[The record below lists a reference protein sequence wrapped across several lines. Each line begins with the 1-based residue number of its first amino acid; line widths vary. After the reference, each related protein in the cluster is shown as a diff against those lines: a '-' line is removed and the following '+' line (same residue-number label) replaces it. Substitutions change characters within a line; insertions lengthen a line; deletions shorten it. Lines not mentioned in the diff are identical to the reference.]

1 MRKESMGHP
10 IRGIARKLL
19 LMLALYIM
27 SKDIQ
32 QNAKHE
38 NIVDKIEHIM
48 DEAEDIAYRIRK
60 LELLRNETDN
70 AEENPLEELKARL
83 KALEGDEPYVSEF
96 EEPVAT
102 RIDFEDEIFTFMS
115 EIDLCEEDEQLI
127 KIATNHPAYKSFAKT
142 YRRYE
147 TGADEIQTVRAFVRA
162 MAPPIE
168 KN

>member
-1 MRKESMGHP
+1 MRKESIGHP

-19 LMLALYIM
+19 LMLAIYIM

-32 QNAKHE
+32 QDAEHE

-60 LELLRNETDN
+60 LELLRDEPDN
-70 AEENPLEELKARL
+70 TEESPLEELKARL
-83 KALEGDEPYVSEF
+83 NALEGDEPYVSEF

-127 KIATNHPAYKSFAKT
+127 KIATNHPLYKSFAKT
-142 YRRYE
+142 YRKHE
-147 TGADEIQTVRAFVRA
+147 PEASELQTVRAFVRT
-162 MAPPIE
+162 MAPQ
-168 KN
+168 